1 MEEHVNRK
9 LQLLEKRKQLQ
20 FKITKDKV
28 YKELLVAQ
36 NQLEISELLEKK
48 ELKNIKTEYQEKANK
63 KLSISKSKSL
73 ELNHSKDTGAL
84 NPTVKKNTLQI
95 PSDIS
100 ENCQLAT
107 HSTKATTKVQK
118 PSKLVLKNCINFS
131 ILRETKFD
139 HNEKT
144 KTELV
149 DQFIDLLIEGK
160 ETILPRENSV
170 TLTIVNVVQHEMES
184 HHLPPVNLVM
194 IHCNGP
200 SL

>member
-1 MEEHVNRK
+1 M
-9 LQLLEKRKQLQ
+9 
-20 FKITKDKV
+20 
-28 YKELLVAQ
+28 
-36 NQLEISELLEKK
+36 
-48 ELKNIKTEYQEKANK
+48 
-63 KLSISKSKSL
+63 
-73 ELNHSKDTGAL
+73 NHSKDTGAL

-100 ENCQLAT
+100 ENCQLPT
-107 HSTKATTKVQK
+107 HSTKATTKVRK
-118 PSKLVLKNCINFS
+118 PSKLVLKNFINFS

-184 HHLPPVNLVM
+184 HHLPPVNLVV